1 MRIDAVEAERIV
13 PLRHRILRP
22 EQPIEVVRY
31 PSDDTPG
38 SIHLAAFDGE
48 RIIGCA
54 TALVAQAPGRAEP
67 AYQLRGMAVEPE
79 YRNQGIGARLLARIE
94 LGVKAHGYPLI
105 WCNGR
110 VVAANFYRR
119 HGWSEASDVFDIV
132 GIPHHVFVKPLG

>member
-1 MRIDAVEAERIV
+1 MRIDAIDAERIV
-13 PLRHRILRP
+13 PLRHRVLRP

-31 PSDDTPG
+31 PSDEAPG

-54 TALVAQAPGRAEP
+54 TALVAQAPLHDES

-79 YRNQGIGARLLARIE
+79 YRNQGIGARLLAQIE
-94 LGVKAHGYPLI
+94 LSVKERRYPLI

-119 HGWSEASDVFDIV
+119 HGWTEVGEVFDIV
-132 GIPHHVFVKPLG
+132 GIPHYVFVKPLG